1 MLKVDGRE
9 NRFFCSLNIT
19 HFEMASKRKAL
30 TLSERVDVI
39 KEGEKGQSSRELA
52 AKFGVGRTQIQCIL
66 KRKAE
71 VMAEYESAASPSKR
85 RNARPTGNEPI
96 NDTISNPTVSR
107 EEALTNLSILRTY
120 FHHNCDIECLEH
132 LQRIEKSLLKVKSTN
147 AKQQSILQFLK

>member
-1 MLKVDGRE
+1 
-9 NRFFCSLNIT
+9 
-19 HFEMASKRKAL
+19 MASKRKAL
-30 TLSERVDVI
+30 TLSERVDDI

-71 VMAEYESAASPSKR
+71 VMAEYESAGWTK
-85 RNARPTGNEPI
+85 NALEILQQLDEPQDI
-96 NDTISNPTVSR
+96 NDEDEEEVDDTTSNPTVSR

-120 FHHNCDIECLEH
+120 FHQNCDIECLEH
-132 LQRIEKSLLKVKSTN
+132 LQRIEKSLLKVKSTY